1 MPLIIEDGSA
11 VQDANSYVGLEE
23 ARELALLRGIT
34 LSPNDNELTAH
45 LINAADRITTY
56 ESHFTGYRVSGAQ
69 GLSYPRTGS
78 YRYGS
83 AFPFESIPKELKLA
97 QVVMAG
103 ILEEGGELWATG
115 TSGITREKVG
125 PLETEYSDT
134 AADSVGNPVL
144 PQIDSILTPLFIP
157 VSVNFRVGR

>member
-34 LSPNDNELTAH
+34 LSSAANELTSQ

-56 ESHFTGYRVSGAQ
+56 EAQFSGHRVSGAQ

-83 AFPFESIPKELKLA
+83 AFPFDSIPKELKLA

-103 ILEEGGELWATG
+103 MLEEGGELWATS
-115 TSGITREKVG
+115 TSGIIREKVG
-125 PLETEYSDT
+125 PLETEFSDT

-144 PQIDSILTPLFIP
+144 PQIESILTPLFIP
-157 VSVNFRVGR
+157 ISVNFRAGR